1 MKTRTCPICGRIFTS
16 KYNQKYCSDRCRVI
30 GERQV
35 REAWK
40 DRTGYREKDRERAR
54 RVRAELA
61 AEEQERRAIEDAR
74 LKAERERKHKE
85 STATRRAALERK
97 AASGD
102 PMSRMLLIINKYD
115 PEYWNAF
122 RDLELKNAYE
132 ADKPSTAE
140 VNGLSIYTDN
150 FGEEV
155 VKSIQDR
162 NIVHITH

>member
-1 MKTRTCPICGRIFTS
+1 MITRTCPVCGRAFTA

-30 GERQV
+30 GKRQV
-35 REAWK
+35 RAAWK
-40 DRTGYREKDRERAR
+40 DRTGYRERDRERAR

-61 AEEQERRAIEDAR
+61 AEEQERRAIEEAR
-74 LKAERERKHKE
+74 LKAEWDRKHKE
-85 STATRRAALERK
+85 TTAARRADLERK

-122 RDLELKNAYE
+122 RDLELKTAYE

-140 VNGLSIYTDN
+140 VNGLSVYSDN
-150 FGEEV
+150 FGDEV
-155 VKSIQDR
+155 VKTIINR
-162 NIVHITH
+162 NTIYITH